1 MFKSVIERQR
11 AGRLGMGLWWSVA
24 VHAGLFGA
32 VLVISS
38 RPAELPEEPEKDP
51 VLTLYQGRQQVAKGY
66 AAPAQP
72 KQATP
77 PKPRK
82 PKRTTMP
89 TQINPLPADPQPVEP
104 DPVASTLDTD
114 ETVPPGDGVPGGDP
128 RGDPNSTVIGVPYI
142 PDLGNGEGGGT
153 GEEVLPFGQGMTPPV
168 LMGGPPL
175 EYTEQA
181 RMARVEGTV
190 IAKCVVTREG
200 DVRDCRILRGLAH
213 MDEEVLDA
221 LHHRRYSPVTFQ
233 GRPQSVSYVF
243 TLRFKLPR

>member
-11 AGRLGMGLWWSVA
+11 AGRLGLGLWWSVA

-32 VLVISS
+32 VLVISA
-38 RPAELPEEPEKDP
+38 RPAELPPEPEKDP
-51 VLTLYQGRQQVAKGY
+51 ILTLYQGRQVAKGY
-66 AAPAQP
+66 TAPTQP
-72 KQATP
+72 KQAVQ
-77 PKPRK
+77 PKRTK

-104 DPVASTLDTD
+104 EPAANPSDTD
-114 ETVPPGDGVPGGDP
+114 EVVPPGDGVPGGHPD
-128 RGDPNSTVIGVPYI
+128 GDPTSNITGVAVIPGLPNGVG
-142 PDLGNGEGGGT
+142 DGT
-153 GEEVLPFGQGMTPPV
+153 GEEVLPFGQGMTQPV

-200 DVRDCRILRGLAH
+200 DVRDCRIIKGLAH